1 MSLHSY
7 FCVSFTFIFKGIEMV
22 LKISL
27 CSTECKKKKAN
38 NKQPNKQ
45 KLQHRFTFLSCL
57 FLSQKPLK
65 IYFLNY
71 FFFYVQN
78 KTLMEIEA
86 FLNYNLLTAI
96 EISSLSKVRCFLN
109 YYYIELFFQDNI
121 FKASKRVQCW
131 NHICILKH
139 LPKFLKT
146 GHETLV

>member
-1 MSLHSY
+1 MSFHSY

-27 CSTECKKKKAN
+27 CSTECKKKNKN
-38 NKQPNKQ
+38 NQPTTKQPTKQ

-71 FFFYVQN
+71 FFFYMQN
-78 KTLMEIEA
+78 KTLTEIEA

-109 YYYIELFFQDNI
+109 YYCIELFFQDNI
-121 FKASKRVQCW
+121 FKASKRV
-131 NHICILKH
+131 
-139 LPKFLKT
+139 
-146 GHETLV
+146 